1 MNPRSANSASTT
13 KSPLAGRNIKIGAQP
28 IIWSNDDF
36 QELGGDI
43 PLKTCLGE
51 MKAAGYAGTELGH
64 KFPKDPEALART
76 LEEHGLEL
84 VSGWHSTF
92 LSSEPLEGEIESFKA
107 HLKLLKT
114 LGCKT
119 AIAAECAGRI
129 YTERGAS
136 LFGKSKPVLDDDG
149 WKKLASG
156 LDRLAEL
163 AAGEGMTL
171 AYHHH
176 MGTVVQD
183 ESEIDRLMRSTK
195 KAGLLFDA
203 GHLAF
208 AGADPLKVISRYR
221 DRVAHV
227 HLKDVRS
234 AVVEA
239 ARSEG
244 LSFEAAL
251 MRGVFTVP
259 GDGAIDFA
267 GIFSVLAEADYE
279 GWMVVEAEQD
289 PKKAPPLEY
298 ARKGREYVRVEAG
311 L

>member
-1 MNPRSANSASTT
+1 MKPRSANSASTT
-13 KSPLAGRNIKIGAQP
+13 KPPLAGRNIKIGAQP
-28 IIWSNDDF
+28 VIWSNDDF
-36 QELGGDI
+36 QELGGEI
-43 PLKTCLGE
+43 PLAACLGE

-64 KFPKDPEALART
+64 KFPKEPAVLARA
-76 LEEHGLEL
+76 LKEHGLEL

-92 LSSEPLEGEIESFKA
+92 LSSKPLEGELESFKV
-107 HLKLLKT
+107 HLELLKA
-114 LGCKT
+114 LGSRT
-119 AIAAECAGRI
+119 AIVAECAGRI
-129 YTERGAS
+129 YTERGAPI
-136 LFGKSKPVLDDDG
+136 FGKSKPVLDDAG

-156 LDRLAEL
+156 LERLAQL
-163 AAGEGMTL
+163 AAASGMKI

-183 ESEIDRLMRSTK
+183 EREIDRLMRSTK
-195 KAGLLFDA
+195 KAGLLFDT

-208 AGADPLKVISRYR
+208 AGADPRKVISRYR

-227 HLKDVRS
+227 HLKDVRLE
-234 AVVEA
+234 VVKA

-244 LSFEAAL
+244 LSFAAAVK
-251 MRGVFTVP
+251 RGVFTVP

-267 GIFSVLAEADYE
+267 KIFSVLAEADYE

-289 PKKAPPLEY
+289 PQQAPPLEY
-298 ARKGREYVRVEAG
+298 ARRGREYVRKEAG

>member
-1 MNPRSANSASTT
+1 
-13 KSPLAGRNIKIGAQP
+13 
-28 IIWSNDDF
+28 
-36 QELGGDI
+36 
-43 PLKTCLGE
+43 
-51 MKAAGYAGTELGH
+51 
-64 KFPKDPEALART
+64 
-76 LEEHGLEL
+76 
-84 VSGWHSTF
+84 
-92 LSSEPLEGEIESFKA
+92 
-107 HLKLLKT
+107 
-114 LGCKT
+114 
-119 AIAAECAGRI
+119 
-129 YTERGAS
+129 
-136 LFGKSKPVLDDDG
+136 
-149 WKKLASG
+149 
-156 LDRLAEL
+156 
-163 AAGEGMTL
+163 
-171 AYHHH
+171 
-176 MGTVVQD
+176 QD

-195 KAGLLFDA
+195 KAGLLFDT

-208 AGADPLKVISRYR
+208 AGADPLKMISRYR

-234 AVVEA
+234 VVVEA

>member
-1 MNPRSANSASTT
+1 MKPRSANSASTT
-13 KSPLAGRNIKIGAQP
+13 KPPLAGRNIKIGAQP

-36 QELGGDI
+36 RELGGDI
-43 PLKTCLGE
+43 PLASCLGE

-64 KFPKDPEALART
+64 KFPKEPAALARA

-84 VSGWHSTF
+84 VAGWHSTF
-92 LSSEPLEGEIESFKA
+92 LSSEPLAGELENFKA
-107 HLKLLKT
+107 HLALLKA
-114 LGCKT
+114 LGSKT
-119 AIAAECAGRI
+119 AIVAECAGRI
-129 YTERGAS
+129 YTERGVS

-163 AAGEGMTL
+163 AAEEGMTL

-183 ESEIDRLMRSTK
+183 EFEIDRLMRSTK
-195 KAGLLFDA
+195 TAGLLLDT

-208 AGADPLKVISRYR
+208 AGADPREVISRYR

-234 AVVEA
+234 DVVKA
-239 ARSEG
+239 ARSAG
-244 LSFEAAL
+244 LSFAAAVK
-251 MRGVFTVP
+251 RGVFTVP

-289 PKKAPPLEY
+289 PEKAPPLEY
-298 ARKGREYVRVEAG
+298 ARRGREYVRKEAG